1 MEYSASM
8 VSTLLW
14 WSETQ
19 EVAQLLQ
26 EGETKDDIIR
36 LAKEENIFNVRS
48 VDRRCR
54 IAGVAYKRIQAL
66 PQDMAAYLAAAD
78 FRTAQVI
85 VLLSV
90 MVTERIFKECCE
102 DVLYQ
107 AIQDQTFTI
116 TDEAMAQF
124 MNDELQLLVR
134 HL

>member
-36 LAKEENIFNVRS
+36 LAKEEHIFNVRS
-48 VDRRCR
+48 VDRRRR

-107 AIQDQTFTI
+107 AIQDQTFII
-116 TDEAMAQF
+116 TDEVMAQF

>member
-36 LAKEENIFNVRS
+36 LAKEEHIFNVRS
-48 VDRRCR
+48 VDRWRR

-116 TDEAMAQF
+116 TDEVMAQF

>member
-54 IAGVAYKRIQAL
+54 IAGVAEQK
-66 PQDMAAYLAAAD
+66 
-78 FRTAQVI
+78 
-85 VLLSV
+85 
-90 MVTERIFKECCE
+90 
-102 DVLYQ
+102 
-107 AIQDQTFTI
+107 
-116 TDEAMAQF
+116 
-124 MNDELQLLVR
+124 NG
-134 HL
+134 